1 LPECFLLLI
10 GKMPEHNTYF
20 FLQCP
25 QLLSQLNTVIACSTG
40 RFLPKH
46 TEIFLQRFLYTI
58 HTIII
63 SDPAT

>member
-1 LPECFLLLI
+1 
-10 GKMPEHNTYF
+10 MPEHNTYF